1 MNIQS
6 TPRWDRE
13 ITLVSQLA
21 AAASLLS
28 FLFYF
33 RHGDLLLYGDAVAHI
48 NIARRVIDSRTPGLL
63 QLGTVWLPLPHMLM
77 IPFLLSDAAWQTG
90 IAGAVPSMCAYVFG
104 TVGIFRLV
112 RDGLSAAASRLM
124 PVGAPALHARAA
136 AWIAAGMF
144 AANPN
149 LLYMQTTAMT
159 EVLYLAFFVWSVVH
173 FSEFVQTVNTE
184 AKAGVHDSYVSLMKC
199 GGCLLA
205 ACLTRYDG
213 WFLAAVITLSA
224 ARAIVKSKQ
233 SMLRRGLLK
242 FFLLAVLGP
251 VVWLGYNAMIYRN
264 PLEFANGPY
273 SARAIEQQKT
283 ALTQSSP
290 HPGWHSL
297 PVSFNYFLKS
307 AEDNMAEGKLQKCWV
322 ALLII
327 GIGLILKRKIWP
339 LLLLFLPVVFY
350 TLSIAY
356 GSVPIYVPDWWPFS
370 YYNVRFGLEL
380 LPAFA
385 VLTAAV
391 MHFFLSFGS
400 IHVLNPTSAQE
411 QSGTAKSPPG
421 DERHLGQW
429 LAVWAVTICIIA
441 LLGFSYGLIWNAQP
455 ICYREAW
462 INSRTRIAFET
473 GLAAT
478 LIKLPHDSELLMYL
492 GDHVGALQDAGIPL
506 RRTINEGNHR
516 TWKKPSDPEGLWERA
531 LADPRKYVD
540 YVIAID
546 EDPVAAQV
554 QRRDLS
560 SMVVVHTNGQ
570 PPATI
575 YWTHRFPGNQ
585 AR

>member
-1 MNIQS
+1 
-6 TPRWDRE
+6 
-13 ITLVSQLA
+13 VSQLA

-63 QLGTVWLPLPHMLM
+63 QLGTVWLPLPHLLM

-90 IAGAVPSMCAYVFG
+90 IAGAIPSMCAYVLG

-112 RDGLSAAASRLM
+112 REGLSDAGFFRRSAADSASAPFHSLRRGLDYSAASRLK
-124 PVGAPALHARAA
+124 PTGAPTPHARTA
-136 AWIAAGMF
+136 AWLASAMY

-159 EVLYLAFFVWSVVH
+159 EVLYLAWFIWSVVH
-173 FSEFVQTVNTE
+173 FSEFVQAANDD
-184 AKAGVHDSYVSLMKC
+184 DSHASLMKC
-199 GGCLLA
+199 GWCVAG

-213 WFLAAVITLSA
+213 WFLAGIMCLAASYLSVICKRSA
-224 ARAIVKSKQ
+224 LRGGLVK
-233 SMLRRGLLK
+233 
-242 FFLLAVLGP
+242 FVLLAVAAP
-251 VVWLGYNAMIYRN
+251 VLWLAYNAIIYRN

-283 ALTQSSP
+283 ALSHSSP

-297 PVSFNYFLKS
+297 RVSASYFLKA
-307 AEDNMAEGKLQKCWV
+307 AEDNVAQSKLQKLWL
-322 ALLII
+322 ALAGAGII
-327 GIGLILKRKIWP
+327 IAFSKRLWP
-339 LLLLFLPVVFY
+339 FLLLSLPLVFY

-356 GSVPIYVPDWWPFS
+356 GSVPLYLPDWWPFS
-370 YYNVRFGLEL
+370 YYNVRFGVEF

-385 VLTAAV
+385 VMAGVIVYFLFNRIRQSSAKATA
-391 MHFFLSFGS
+391 LS
-400 IHVLNPTSAQE
+400 
-411 QSGTAKSPPG
+411 
-421 DERHLGQW
+421 
-429 LAVWAVTICIIA
+429 CIVILIGA
-441 LLGFSYGLIWNAQP
+441 SYGLVWKAQP

-462 INSRTRIAFET
+462 INSRTRIPFET
-473 GLAAT
+473 ALAST
-478 LIKLPHDSELLMYL
+478 LVKLPYDSSLLMYL

-516 TWKKPSDPEGLWERA
+516 PWKRPSDPEGLWERA
-531 LADPRKYVD
+531 LADPQEYVD

-546 EDPVAAQV
+546 DDAVATQAS
-554 QRRDLS
+554 RRDLT
-560 SMVVVHTNGQ
+560 SMVVVHTTGQ

-575 YWTHRFPGNQ
+575 YWTHRSSGNQ
-585 AR
+585 TR